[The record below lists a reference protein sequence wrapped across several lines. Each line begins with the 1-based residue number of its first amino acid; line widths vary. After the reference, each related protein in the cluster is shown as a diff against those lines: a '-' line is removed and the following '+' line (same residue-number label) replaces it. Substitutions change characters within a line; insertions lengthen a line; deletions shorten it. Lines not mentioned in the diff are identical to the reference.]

1 MPGYELLLPFLA
13 AALVFAYM
21 PGPALLYSAARTLA
35 GGRRTGLL
43 AALGI
48 HLGGY
53 LHVICAALGLAA
65 VLELVPVAF
74 TAIKLVGAAYLL
86 WLAWRMLWVE
96 EGSAV
101 PALAAKS
108 GRRAFAESVT
118 VEVLNPKT
126 ALFFLA
132 FLPQFVDP
140 AAALPVWAQLLV
152 LGVVVNLLFSSADLV
167 TVFLAASLAN
177 RLRRSSRVQ
186 KLLRWFGGS
195 VLAGLGVHLAADRS

>member
-1 MPGYELLLPFLA
+1 MPGYELLLPFLL

-65 VLELVPVAF
+65 VLELVPLAF

-86 WLAWRMLWVE
+86 WLAWRMVTAGE
-96 EGSAV
+96 TGAV
-101 PALAAKS
+101 PALTAKS
-108 GRRAFAESVT
+108 RRRAFAESIA

-126 ALFFLA
+126 ALFYLA

-167 TVFLAASLAN
+167 AVFLAGGLAA
-177 RLRRSSRVQ
+177 RLRRSGRAQ

-195 VLAGLGVHLAADRS
+195 VLAGLGLHLATERS

>member
-1 MPGYELLLPFLA
+1 MPGYELLLPFLLA
-13 AALVFAYM
+13 TLVFAYM

-35 GGRRTGLL
+35 GGRRRGLL

-53 LHVICAALGLAA
+53 LHVICAGLGLAA
-65 VLELVPVAF
+65 VLELVPLAF

-86 WLAWRMLWVE
+86 WLAWRMVRVE
-96 EGSAV
+96 EGGSV

-140 AAALPVWAQLLV
+140 AAALPIWAQLLV
-152 LGVVVNLLFSSADLV
+152 LGVAVNLLFSSADLV
-167 TVFLAASLAN
+167 TVFLAASLAA
-177 RLRRSSRVQ
+177 RLRRSDRAQ

-195 VLAGLGVHLAADRS
+195 VLAGLSLHLATERS